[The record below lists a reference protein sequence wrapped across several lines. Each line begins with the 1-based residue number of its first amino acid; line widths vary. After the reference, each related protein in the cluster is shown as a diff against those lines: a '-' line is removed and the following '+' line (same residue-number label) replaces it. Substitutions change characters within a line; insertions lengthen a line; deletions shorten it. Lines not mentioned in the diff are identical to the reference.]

1 MGVLKCIVY
10 IAVSGCV
17 AFVLGRIAPK
27 DWFHADRFPFR
38 TYDWESKVW
47 KTIRIKRWQ
56 AKLPDMSRILD
67 FFLPDNEILPLKRI
81 TESSLKNL
89 PLMIQETCVSEL
101 THALLCISGLA
112 MLWIYPGWGGVL
124 ITFAYVFL
132 GNLPF
137 VWIQRFNRP
146 RLERALA
153 QQNARRARIAR
164 QMGFQRGVVAS
175 DGSSGLS
182 VAATSSGIPVA
193 VAASSV
199 AVPAVPSAVS
209 SVVSS
214 IALVPDVLVPDVF
227 RSNML
232 LDGVKAVEL
241 GV

>member
-1 MGVLKCIVY
+1 MGVVKCIVY

-27 DWFHADRFPFR
+27 SWFHADRFPFR
-38 TYDWESKVW
+38 TYEWESKVW
-47 KTIRIKRWQ
+47 KAIRIKQWQ

-67 FFLPDNEILPLKRI
+67 FFLPDNEILPLKKI

-101 THALLCISGLA
+101 THAFLCFSGLA

-124 ITFAYVFL
+124 ITFLYVFL

-153 QQNARRARIAR
+153 QQDARRARQAR
-164 QMGFQRGVVAS
+164 QMGFPRSVAS
-175 DGSSGLS
+175 IGSSD
-182 VAATSSGIPVA
+182 SSRLPVA

-199 AVPAVPSAVS
+199 ALPSVVSSVGPSAVS
-209 SVVSS
+209 SVASV
-214 IALVPDVLVPDVF
+214 ALVPDVLVPDVF

-232 LDGVKAVEL
+232 LDGVEAVKL

>member
-27 DWFHADRFPFR
+27 IWFHADRFPFK
-38 TYDWESKVW
+38 TYEWESKVW
-47 KTIRIKRWQ
+47 KAIRIKRWQ

-67 FFLPDNEILPLKRI
+67 FFFPGNSVLPLKRI

-101 THALLCISGLA
+101 THGLLCISGLG

-124 ITFAYVFL
+124 ITFLYVVF

-137 VWIQRFNRP
+137 VLIQRFNRP

-153 QQNARRARIAR
+153 QQDARKARLAR
-164 QMGFQRGVVAS
+164 QMGYSREVSAS
-175 DGSSGLS
+175 
-182 VAATSSGIPVA
+182 V
-193 VAASSV
+193 ASSV
-199 AVPAVPSAVS
+199 AVPSAVAS
-209 SVVSS
+209 SV
-214 IALVPDVLVPDVF
+214 ALVPDVLVPDVF

-232 LDGVKAVEL
+232 LDGVKAMDL

>member
-1 MGVLKCIVY
+1 MGVVKCIVY

-27 DWFHADRFPFR
+27 NWFHADRFPFR
-38 TYDWESKVW
+38 TYEWESKVW
-47 KTIRIKRWQ
+47 KAIRIKQWQ

-101 THALLCISGLA
+101 THALLCISGLG
-112 MLWIYPGWGGVL
+112 MLWVYPGWGGVL
-124 ITFAYVFL
+124 ITFVYVFL

-153 QQNARRARIAR
+153 QQDARRARMAR
-164 QMGFQRGVVAS
+164 QMGYQRGGVAS
-175 DGSSGLS
+175 ADSSVSSG
-182 VAATSSGIPVA
+182 VPVA

-209 SVVSS
+209 SV
-214 IALVPDVLVPDVF
+214 ALVPDVF
-227 RSNML
+227 RSNIL
-232 LDGVKAVEL
+232 LDEVKAVEL

>member
-10 IAVSGCV
+10 IAVSGFV

-38 TYDWESKVW
+38 TYEWESKVW
-47 KTIRIKRWQ
+47 KAIRIKRWQ

-101 THALLCISGLA
+101 THALLCISGLG

-124 ITFAYVFL
+124 ITFVYVVF

-137 VWIQRFNRP
+137 VLIQRFNRP

-153 QQNARRARIAR
+153 QQDARKARLAR
-164 QMGFQRGVVAS
+164 QMVYSRSVAS
-175 DGSSGLS
+175 
-182 VAATSSGIPVA
+182 V
-193 VAASSV
+193 ASSV
-199 AVPAVPSAVS
+199 ASSVAGPSAVAS
-209 SVVSS
+209 SV
-214 IALVPDVLVPDVF
+214 ALVPDVLVPDVF

-232 LDGVKAVEL
+232 LDGVKAMEL